1 MLPFYSDCAF
11 IKNEYEIREVIMQRE
26 TQKDIIFKIC
36 SQSIAAKHIVYTKCV
51 DRTQQMVILRNKL
64 TPFT

>member
-1 MLPFYSDCAF
+1 MLPFYLDCAF

-26 TQKDIIFKIC
+26 TQKIIFKIC